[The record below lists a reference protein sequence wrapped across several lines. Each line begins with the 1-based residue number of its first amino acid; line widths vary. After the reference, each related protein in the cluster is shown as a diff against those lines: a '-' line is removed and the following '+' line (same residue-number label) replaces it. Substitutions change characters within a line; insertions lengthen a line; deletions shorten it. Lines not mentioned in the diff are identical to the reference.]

1 MTKSIQQA
9 IDETNRRREK
19 QILYNQQ
26 HNITPKSIL
35 KPVDMSFV
43 DVAQGDYIDLL
54 SDFKDL
60 EFHSPKQIKEH
71 ILKLQSQMQEAAKTF
86 EFEKAAKFRD
96 QIKELKNKEMHLL

>member
-1 MTKSIQQA
+1 
-9 IDETNRRREK
+9 
-19 QILYNQQ
+19 
-26 HNITPKSIL
+26 
-35 KPVDMSFV
+35 MSFV

-60 EFHSPKQIKEH
+60 EFHSPKQIEEH
-71 ILKLQSQMQEAAKTF
+71 ILKLQSQMQEAAKQF